1 MTEVALT
8 LNGRAYRL
16 ACDPGDE
23 ERLAMLAAEV
33 QQRLSALLAEHGPV
47 GDDRLL
53 LMAAIQLAD
62 DLLDRTT
69 ERDEALSRIPAPKV
83 RKGA

>member
-1 MTEVALT
+1 MTEVILT
-8 LNGRAYRL
+8 FNGRTYRL
-16 ACDPGDE
+16 ACDLGDE
-23 ERLAMLAAEV
+23 PRLALLAAEV
-33 QQRLSALLAEHGPV
+33 QQRLGVLIAEHGPV

-62 DLLDRTT
+62 DLVDRTA
-69 ERDEALSRIPAPKV
+69 ERDDAIARLPPPKV

>member
-8 LNGRAYRL
+8 FNGRVYRL
-16 ACDPGDE
+16 ACDPGETD
-23 ERLAMLAAEV
+23 RLVLVATEV
-33 QQRLSALLAEHGPV
+33 EKRLTDLLAEHGPV

-53 LMAAIQLAD
+53 LMAAIQFAD
-62 DLLDRTT
+62 ELLERTT
-69 ERDEALSRIPAPKV
+69 ERDEALARVPPPKV